1 MCAMPT
7 TLEQGVRVRRGE
19 DREGERVSVVKR
31 EAKRQGRSGLGWLE
45 GGGD

>member
-7 TLEQGVRVRRGE
+7 TLEQGVGRGE
-19 DREGERVSVVKR
+19 DRDGERVSVVKR